1 MGCIPRSKSRVRYLT
16 MVDGKVNWHEE
27 CTKIL
32 ARIYNRRDSE
42 MFREPVPWE
51 ALGLVDYLSVVKTPM
66 DLGTVKEKLSSG
78 KYQNED
84 ECVADIRLI
93 WHNAMLYNAP
103 GAAVYVKAKSL
114 SEAFESQWA
123 LFRKNDAQ
131 RPATQQEMTSL
142 AEKCYK
148 IDPEELG
155 KLLEMLE
162 RSCPSCLVKKKET
175 NEVEVNVDLISGKVF
190 RDAEKFIDDRL
201 NGALGAH

>member
-1 MGCIPRSKSRVRYLT
+1 MTNQGP
-16 MVDGKVNWHEE
+16 WQEE
-27 CTKIL
+27 TSKIL
-32 ARIYNRRDSE
+32 TRIWNRKDSE

-51 ALGLVDYLSVVKTPM
+51 ALGLVDYLSVIKKPM
-66 DLGTVKEKLSSG
+66 DLGTVREKLAAG
-78 KYQNED
+78 KYANED
-84 ECVADIRLI
+84 DCVADIRLI

-114 SEAFESQWA
+114 SEAFESQWS
-123 LFRKNDAQ
+123 LVRKHDAQ
-131 RPATQQEMTSL
+131 RPATQTEMTSL

-190 RDAEKFIDDRL
+190 REAEKFINDRL
-201 NGALGAH
+201 RAPVHA

>member
-1 MGCIPRSKSRVRYLT
+1 MLRTHT
-16 MVDGKVNWHEE
+16 MVDSKANWQDE
-27 CTKIL
+27 TSKIL
-32 ARIYNRRDSE
+32 NRIYNRKDSE
-42 MFREPVPWE
+42 MFRDPVPWE

-78 KYQNED
+78 KYMNED

-123 LFRKNDAQ
+123 LFRKHDAQ

-148 IDPEELG
+148 IDPEDLG
-155 KLLEMLE
+155 KLLELLE
-162 RSCPSCLVKKKET
+162 RSCPSCLVKKKDT

-190 RDAEKFIDDRL
+190 RDAEKFINDRL
-201 NGALGAH
+201 TGPVR